1 MPYTSADIKT
11 SVLFSSYGTHT
22 QLMQVKAEWQGDFAS
37 TSAFPNLKTKYLIV
51 PDKKYSYS
59 YYTHSH
65 AKTMYGEQKDHQT
78 QVIECRIDNFARRE
92 KKGI

>member
-1 MPYTSADIKT
+1 
-11 SVLFSSYGTHT
+11 
-22 QLMQVKAEWQGDFAS
+22 MQVKAEWQGDFAS

-65 AKTMYGEQKDHQT
+65 ARTMYGAKNGPQA
-78 QVIECRIDNFARRE
+78 QVNQLVPDSVNLKMLMA
-92 KKGI
+92 